1 MYSRNTILELLKPEQ
16 AKYEEEEHDQ
26 GGGEGG
32 GKKAADN
39 WHLLYRL
46 DRMVA
51 GLLVFSRS
59 ARLAAA
65 VQSLMKGNKIDKY
78 YLALVSTSS
87 SSSSSSNKLHREF
100 GSECDDG
107 VLCVNERLGY
117 DSSTHVAFTASEA
130 EGRKTKGKGKHLKSA
145 VTLFKLVRAYDDHAL
160 VMCMPVS
167 GRTHQIRIH
176 LREAGFPIV
185 NDKMYG
191 GRMPKEGFTHVLQAP
206 EGVELLKDL
215 KVGDFGWTC
224 EGFCPTCPSIAP
236 TRYQPHFEMVYLFCW
251 KYSVTDEQA
260 LAELD
265 VTQGGAWEYSCPLPQ
280 WVDCQAERLEEASL
294 SLKRFKQTL

>member
-130 EGRKTKGKGKHLKSA
+130 EGRKTKGKG
-145 VTLFKLVRAYDDHAL
+145 T
-160 VMCMPVS
+160 
-167 GRTHQIRIH
+167 
-176 LREAGFPIV
+176 
-185 NDKMYG
+185 N
-191 GRMPKEGFTHVLQAP
+191 
-206 EGVELLKDL
+206 
-215 KVGDFGWTC
+215 
-224 EGFCPTCPSIAP
+224 
-236 TRYQPHFEMVYLFCW
+236 
-251 KYSVTDEQA
+251 
-260 LAELD
+260 
-265 VTQGGAWEYSCPLPQ
+265 GA
-280 WVDCQAERLEEASL
+280 DN
-294 SLKRFKQTL
+294 